1 MRAETLLLCLC
12 ALPAVATA
20 QSIGEAAPE
29 EALLEFLGAWDEGRA
44 NWLEDVE
51 LGLWLE
57 QQTLETQEAD
67 HEEIPEN

>member
-12 ALPAVATA
+12 TLPGVSGAEA
-20 QSIGEAAPE
+20 IEEAAPD
-29 EALLEFLGAWDEGRA
+29 EALLEFIGAWDDGRA

-67 HEEIPEN
+67 YEETSDN